1 MSRKDNER
9 TQARVGLASNI
20 LGITAGAAALGTAV
34 KNPALRRPSAGNA
47 GPVTRRVLH
56 KIKSPRG
63 KAALIAGGAGGAIAL
78 QAANLGGDFVSNRVL
93 SREAKMSKSI
103 EQSIVSKSDHVDRG
117 TGIGMNLEKAWKGEP
132 GDKRNT
138 KYAASSLVGGAIVPG
153 VGNVLGP
160 VGYGM
165 YRSGEES
172 EARRKESI
180 KRRKAAIAAK
190 KKAREKS
197 RHVEK
202 RNFNAESDRQRRL
215 GTYAGVGIG
224 TGVVAGAAAGRGLS
238 LKGMDAGK
246 GRILAV
252 KGPKGAPGAPAMTKK
267 WMARRGGLAALAA
280 LSAGGGI
287 AAYKRG
293 ISERNRSYM

>member
-34 KNPALRRPSAGNA
+34 KNPALRRPTAGNA
-47 GPVTRRVLH
+47 GPLTGRVLH
-56 KIKSPRG
+56 RIKSPRG

-103 EQSIVSKSDHVDRG
+103 EQSIVSKSDDVDRG
-117 TGIGMNLEKAWKGEP
+117 TGIGVNLEKGFFDNYTRKGPSKSDLE
-132 GDKRNT
+132 
-138 KYAASSLVGGAIVPG
+138 AARPSKGI
-153 VGNVLGP
+153 
-160 VGYGM
+160 
-165 YRSGEES
+165 RFD
-172 EARRKESI
+172 
-180 KRRKAAIAAK
+180 K
-190 KKAREKS
+190 KKMKAKYLETS
-197 RHVEK
+197 MIEK

-238 LKGMDAGK
+238 VKGLDREK
-246 GRILAV
+246 GRLV
-252 KGPKGAPGAPAMTKK
+252 SVRGPVGELGSPVMTKK
-267 WMARRGGLAALAA
+267 WLSRRGGLAALAA
-280 LSAGGGI
+280 VSAGGGI

>member
-34 KNPALRRPSAGNA
+34 KNPALRRPSAENA

-103 EQSIVSKSDHVDRG
+103 EQSIVSKSDDADRG

-138 KYAASSLVGGAIVPG
+138 KYAASSLIGGVAVPAVGAA
-153 VGNVLGP
+153 LGP
-160 VGYGM
+160 LAYGI

-172 EARRKESI
+172 ETRRKASI
-180 KRRKAAIAAK
+180 KRRKAEIAARIAAK
-190 KKAREKS
+190 KKKS
-197 RHVEK
+197 HHVEK
-202 RNFNAESDRQRRL
+202 RNFNAEADRQRRL
-215 GTYAGVGIG
+215 GAYTGLGLG
-224 TGVVAGAAAGRGLS
+224 TGVVAGTYAVKGLKPRKFSNAEGRIMALEGPAKEMSRKWVARRAGLATLAAAG
-238 LKGMDAGK
+238 
-246 GRILAV
+246 V
-252 KGPKGAPGAPAMTKK
+252 
-267 WMARRGGLAALAA
+267 
-280 LSAGGGI
+280 GGGV
-287 AAYKRG
+287 AAYARG
-293 ISERNRSYM
+293 VGVRNRPYS

>member
-34 KNPALRRPSAGNA
+34 KNPALRKPSAENA

-103 EQSIVSKSDHVDRG
+103 EQSIVSKSDDVDRG

-138 KYAASSLVGGAIVPG
+138 KYATSSLVGGVVVPG
-153 VGNVLGP
+153 IGAALGP
-160 VGYGM
+160 IGYGM

-172 EARRKESI
+172 EIRRNASI

-190 KKAREKS
+190 KKKS
-197 RHVEK
+197 QHVEK

-238 LKGMDAGK
+238 VKGLDREK
-246 GRILAV
+246 GRLV
-252 KGPKGAPGAPAMTKK
+252 SVRGPVGELGAPVMTKK
-267 WMARRGGLAALAA
+267 WLSRRGGLAALAA
-280 LSAGGGI
+280 VSAGGGI

>member
-34 KNPALRRPSAGNA
+34 KNPALRRPTAGNA
-47 GPVTRRVLH
+47 GPLTRRVLH

-103 EQSIVSKSDHVDRG
+103 EQSIVSKSDDVDRG

-138 KYAASSLVGGAIVPG
+138 KYAASSLVAGAVVPG
-153 VGNVLGP
+153 IGNVLGP
-160 VGYGM
+160 VRYGM

-190 KKAREKS
+190 KKKKS
-197 RHVEK
+197 QHVEK

-224 TGVVAGAAAGRGLS
+224 TGVVAGAAAGRCLSVKGL
-238 LKGMDAGK
+238 DREK
-246 GRILAV
+246 GRLV
-252 KGPKGAPGAPAMTKK
+252 SVRGPVGELGAPVMTKK
-267 WMARRGGLAALAA
+267 WLSRRGGLAALAA
-280 LSAGGGI
+280 VSAGGGI